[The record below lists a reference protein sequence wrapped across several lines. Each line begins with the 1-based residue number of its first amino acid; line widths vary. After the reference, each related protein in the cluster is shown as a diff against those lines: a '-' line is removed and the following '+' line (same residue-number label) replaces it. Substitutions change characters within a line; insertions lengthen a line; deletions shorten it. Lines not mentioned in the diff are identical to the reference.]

1 MEANSNGTRFKNYY
15 LWESRKNMHYD
26 YSREGLLKH
35 IMSPVIL
42 NTKNT
47 SLKILLDYIESS
59 FIFIMKYTDI
69 LKNFKNI
76 HWKNR

>member
-1 MEANSNGTRFKNYY
+1 METNSNGTRFKNYY
-15 LWESRKNMHYD
+15 LWENRKNMPYD

-47 SLKILLDYIESS
+47 ALKMLLDYIESS

>member
-1 MEANSNGTRFKNYY
+1 MEANTNGNRFKNYY
-15 LWESRKNMHYD
+15 LWEDKKNMPYD
-26 YSREGLLKH
+26 YSREGLLKY

-47 SLKILLDYIESS
+47 ALKTLLNYIESS
-59 FIFIMKYTDI
+59 MIFVMKYTDI

>member
-1 MEANSNGTRFKNYY
+1 MEANTNGNRFKNYY
-15 LWESRKNMHYD
+15 LWEDKKNMPYD
-26 YSREGLLKH
+26 YSREGLLKY

-42 NTKNT
+42 NTKNPA
-47 SLKILLDYIESS
+47 LKTLLNYIESS
-59 FIFIMKYTDI
+59 MIFVMKYTDI

>member
-1 MEANSNGTRFKNYY
+1 METNSNGTRFKNYY
-15 LWESRKNMHYD
+15 LWENRKNMPYD

-35 IMSPVIL
+35 IMSPFIL
-42 NTKNT
+42 NTKNPA
-47 SLKILLDYIESS
+47 LKVLLDYIESS
-59 FIFIMKYTDI
+59 FIFVMKYTDI

>member
-1 MEANSNGTRFKNYY
+1 METNSNGTRFKNYY
-15 LWESRKNMHYD
+15 LWENRKNMPYD

-47 SLKILLDYIESS
+47 ALKILLDYIESS
-59 FIFIMKYTDI
+59 FIFVMKYTDI

>member
-1 MEANSNGTRFKNYY
+1 MEAKSNGSRFKNYY
-15 LWESRKNMHYD
+15 LWETRKNMPYD
-26 YSREGLLKH
+26 YERNGLLKY

-42 NTKNT
+42 KTKNT
-47 SLKILLDYIESS
+47 ALKILLEYIESS
-59 FIFIMKYTDI
+59 MIFIMKYTDI

>member
-1 MEANSNGTRFKNYY
+1 METNSNGTRFKNYY
-15 LWESRKNMHYD
+15 LWEDRKNMPYD

-42 NTKNT
+42 NTKNQA
-47 SLKILLDYIESS
+47 LKILLDYIESS
-59 FIFIMKYTDI
+59 FIFVMKYTDI

>member
-1 MEANSNGTRFKNYY
+1 METNSNGTRFKNYY
-15 LWESRKNMHYD
+15 LWENRKNMPYN

-42 NTKNT
+42 NTRNT
-47 SLKILLDYIESS
+47 ALKILLDYIESS